1 MNNMKKIFVV
11 FAILFSCDAFAYYTQ
26 TIPNQC
32 GILNKNMRAV
42 FTPNVHT
49 CNQGYFLPANTDG
62 CRPCPNDYVCN
73 GGTFAFNERQS
84 QGIVYKDTI
93 RQNIPYGCATNMPH
107 GFVAQFNPNVININ
121 WNGADSADVIANNAG
136 SVVYDGDIRTPVR
149 AQNIPGK
156 TFTGWRFVNPTNVN

>member
-1 MNNMKKIFVV
+1 MKKIFVI

-73 GGTFAFNERQS
+73 GGTFTFNERQS
-84 QGIVYKDTI
+84 QGIVYKSIT
-93 RQNIPYGCATNMPH
+93 RQNIPYGCASNMQH
-107 GFVAQFNPNVININ
+107 HMTAIFTPNTININ
-121 WNGADSADVIANNAG
+121 WSDADSVDIAANNAG
-136 SVVYDGDIRTPVR
+136 TAIYDGDIRTPVKAR
-149 AQNIPGK
+149 NIPGK
-156 TFTGWRFVNPTNVN
+156 RFAGWRFVAPTQN